1 MAFPIRP
8 RYVLAVLAVLL
19 VIGAA
24 LFASA
29 CGSDDLEEHRRNAI
43 VEIGD
48 VDLALRALEFD
59 TAFKACEVAVRTEG
73 YGGLDGDTARAK
85 ILAECA
91 VWLLDGR

>member
-1 MAFPIRP
+1 MVFPFRP
-8 RYVLAVLAVLL
+8 RWVLAVLAVSL

-59 TAFKACEVAVRTEG
+59 TAFKACEVAVRNRRLRRTGRRHRAREDTRG
-73 YGGLDGDTARAK
+73 VRGLAA
-85 ILAECA
+85 
-91 VWLLDGR
+91 